1 MEDPIKDSNQP
12 PREQTEKK
20 LFSASNQVNPE
31 TQAVTLKLEDS
42 PVKKMAG
49 CLSTDYYN
57 ITFKCRI
64 TKQHLGKFL
73 DFLLNAEWKDQWG
86 GISIDEI
93 LKVEKAEPPVYTNFS
108 EES

>member
-12 PREQTEKK
+12 PKEQNKK
-20 LFSASNQVNPE
+20 ELFSASNQTE
-31 TQAVTLKLEDS
+31 SQTQTVTLKLEDH
-42 PVKKMAG
+42 PLTKLAG
-49 CLSTDYYN
+49 CFSFDYYN
-57 ITFKCRI
+57 ITFKCQV

-86 GISIDEI
+86 TISIEEI
-93 LKVEKAEPPVYTNFS
+93 LKVEKAEPPVYTDIS